1 MTAVPSRGS
10 STHRRAVALCR
21 GRAGPASALLAV
33 VALSGCGGGLNGTYT
48 PSGDGF
54 FEQLTFQSGGTVEI
68 TWMGMTKEGSYE
80 VDGDRVKVTVGGD
93 TQVLRIDG
101 RGCVDGGGLIGRYC
115 KGGSSVVQSDA
126 RSGGRSKS
134 LAGTWETETPM
145 GTLTLEFRRGNEVR
159 VSVAGAG
166 GEPERREGSYESN
179 GDRVIVRLPEEEP
192 LELVRQ
198 GDVLEGPASFAGTV
212 IRFRR
217 K

>member
-48 PSGDGF
+48 PSSDGF

-68 TWMGMTKEGSYE
+68 TWMGMTKEASYDE
-80 VDGDRVKVTVGGD
+80 HPH
-93 TQVLRIDG
+93 
-101 RGCVDGGGLIGRYC
+101 
-115 KGGSSVVQSDA
+115 
-126 RSGGRSKS
+126 
-134 LAGTWETETPM
+134 AG
-145 GTLTLEFRRGNEVR
+145 V
-159 VSVAGAG
+159 
-166 GEPERREGSYESN
+166 PERERGPVAAFPPFAGPGNRDAESN

-192 LELVRQ
+192 FELVRQ